1 MLQAFVMVNRM
12 VAFIELEGLEKAEA
26 ISNKTEE
33 EYHLTVGNMVQNGRR
48 QLVEL
53 YDKKIKSM
61 YKENNLKE
69 QLLTTQSKMKLL
81 KHRQEVVDN
90 LLDEAF
96 NKLIKKAEDEEN
108 NRDILQKCMLQAFVM
123 MLEKDIIIQ
132 VVERDKNIVKDIVP
146 KVQEQYEKITGIKAR
161 VKIAKKTLSN
171 NCVGGCITFNKR
183 CTLKVTNT
191 ISERFRIILD
201 RVVSSVLRTMLF
213 GNLKS

>member
-123 MLEKDIIIQ
+123 RRANPGDG
-132 VVERDKNIVKDIVP
+132 V
-146 KVQEQYEKITGIKAR
+146 
-161 VKIAKKTLSN
+161 
-171 NCVGGCITFNKR
+171 
-183 CTLKVTNT
+183 
-191 ISERFRIILD
+191 ISVALPHC
-201 RVVSSVLRTMLF
+201 LL
-213 GNLKS
+213 

>member
-1 MLQAFVMVNRM
+1 M